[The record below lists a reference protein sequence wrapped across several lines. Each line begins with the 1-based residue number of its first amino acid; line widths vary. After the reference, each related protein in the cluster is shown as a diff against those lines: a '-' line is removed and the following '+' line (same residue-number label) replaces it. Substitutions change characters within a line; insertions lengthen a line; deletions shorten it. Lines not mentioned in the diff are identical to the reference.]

1 MRLTLLA
8 SLLATISILS
18 LIEILPKSMYGVS
31 LILILIIIAIIIHM
45 KSSQHASQ
53 RSILMF
59 LTLYMMIVSLSEG
72 FSYDFS
78 PVYPKSGDW
87 AYYYM
92 ASVLF
97 LNKDLPLSLY
107 DSHVHHAIGWH
118 LLVCIISVVLDIS
131 ISVAYHIMMPIMYL
145 FLLLT
150 FILLAKRFNVKL
162 RNLYLA
168 LLFTLSSVPVVF
180 DMTQPV
186 PRSLA
191 VALAIAMTY
200 AHLIMRAPLIS
211 LIIATTSTAIHN
223 GVGLFSSLV
232 LVGVSFI
239 YGIIKYENDNYRFI
253 SSSLLF
259 FASSIITIYMGAIDG
274 MVRYALG
281 YDWNII
287 AHILKVLNTGA
298 VSDVGIPLDPVVRPS
313 EETLLRILYILNFGS
328 YLALPFVG
336 FFLYLKVRR
345 HSPVPLT
352 YILFNYV
359 MLLIGVMT
367 YVAMGFLSSL
377 RAISL
382 ASPIVLISAIHA
394 LESLKTFKNISSKLL
409 WIPVITLILLS
420 SLGGSLTLGQSGYQA
435 LYLLHERSVYQYLGY
450 PRYLPYEQLD
460 LLSKIISTLK
470 DSNVELCSDSISTF
484 LINKNDINFTK
495 YIYENYRIVWF
506 EPLRR
511 DIGGCQIVII
521 MQDLIPLRGTF
532 NFIWRTSY
540 ANPAEIY
547 AQTLAY
553 ITKSIRAVV
562 YADSS
567 KIVILML
574 G

>member
-1 MRLTLLA
+1 LA
-8 SLLATISILS
+8 SLLTTISVLS
-18 LIEILPKSMYGVS
+18 LMEILPKTMYGVS
-31 LILILIIIAIIIHM
+31 LISILIIMAIITHKKFLQHVSR
-45 KSSQHASQ
+45 KSFL
-53 RSILMF
+53 IF
-59 LTLYMMIVSLSEG
+59 LTLYMMVVSLSES
-72 FSYDFS
+72 FSYVFL

-87 AYYYM
+87 VEYYM

-97 LNKDLPLSLY
+97 LNEDLPLSLY
-107 DSHVHHAIGWH
+107 DSHVQHAIGWH
-118 LLVCIISVVLDIS
+118 LLVCMISVVLDIP
-131 ISVAYHIMMPIMYL
+131 IFIAYHIMMPIMYL

-150 FILLAKRFNVKL
+150 FILLTKRFNVKSQSL
-162 RNLYLA
+162 GLA

-180 DMTQPV
+180 DMTHPI

-191 VALAIAMTY
+191 VALVIAMTY

-239 YGIIKYENDNYRFI
+239 YGTIKYENDNYKFT
-253 SSSLLF
+253 SSSLLLL
-259 FASSIITIYMGAIDG
+259 ASSTITIYMGAFDK
-274 MVRYALG
+274 MLRYPLG

-298 VSDVGIPLDPVVRPS
+298 VSDVGIIPLDPVVRPP

-328 YLALPFVG
+328 YLALPLVG
-336 FFLYLKVRR
+336 FLLYLKVRR

-359 MLLIGVMT
+359 MLLIGIMT

-394 LESLKTFKNISSKLL
+394 LESLKTFKNINLKLL
-409 WIPVITLILLS
+409 WIPVLTLILLG

-450 PRYLPYEQLD
+450 PRYLPYEQLN
-460 LLSKIISTLK
+460 LLSKTISMLK
-470 DSNVELCSDSISTF
+470 GSNVKLCSDSISSF
-484 LINKNDINFTK
+484 LINENDISLTK
-495 YIYENYRIVWF
+495 YIYENYGIVWF

-532 NFIWRTSY
+532 NFIWRTSH

-553 ITKSIRAVV
+553 ITESIRVV
-562 YADSS
+562 IYADSS
-567 KIVILML
+567 KVVILML

>member
-18 LIEILPKSMYGVS
+18 LIEILPKTMYGVS
-31 LILILIIIAIIIHM
+31 LISILIIMAIIIHM

-53 RSILMF
+53 GSILMF
-59 LTLYMMIVSLSEG
+59 ITLYILIVSLSG
-72 FSYDFS
+72 SFSYDFS

-87 AYYYM
+87 AEYYM

-107 DSHVHHAIGWH
+107 DSHVQHAIGWH
-118 LLVCIISVVLDIS
+118 LLVCIISVVLDIP

-200 AHLIMRAPLIS
+200 AHLLMRAPLIS

-259 FASSIITIYMGAIDG
+259 FASSIITIYMGAIDK
-274 MVRYALG
+274 MVRYSLG

-287 AHILKVLNTGA
+287 AHILKMLNSGA
-298 VSDVGIPLDPVVRPS
+298 ISDVGIPLDPVVRPS
-313 EETLLRILYILNFGS
+313 EETLLKILYILNFGS

-345 HSPVPLT
+345 HSPVPPT
-352 YILFNYV
+352 YISFNYV
-359 MLLIGVMT
+359 MLLIGIMA

-382 ASPIVLISAIHA
+382 ASPIVLISTIYA

-435 LYLLHERSVYQYLGY
+435 LYLLHEKTIYQYLGY
-450 PRYLPYEQLD
+450 PRYLPYEQLN
-460 LLSKIISTLK
+460 LLSKIISMLK

-484 LINKNDINFTK
+484 LINENDINFTK

-521 MQDLIPLRGTF
+521 MQDLVPLRGTF
-532 NFIWRTSY
+532 NFIGRTSY

-553 ITKSIRAVV
+553 ITESIGAVV

>member
-1 MRLTLLA
+1 MT
-8 SLLATISILS
+8 
-18 LIEILPKSMYGVS
+18 
-31 LILILIIIAIIIHM
+31 H
-45 KSSQHASQ
+45 
-53 RSILMF
+53 
-59 LTLYMMIVSLSEG
+59 
-72 FSYDFS
+72 
-78 PVYPKSGDW
+78 
-87 AYYYM
+87 
-92 ASVLF
+92 
-97 LNKDLPLSLY
+97 
-107 DSHVHHAIGWH
+107 
-118 LLVCIISVVLDIS
+118 
-131 ISVAYHIMMPIMYL
+131 PI
-145 FLLLT
+145 
-150 FILLAKRFNVKL
+150 
-162 RNLYLA
+162 
-168 LLFTLSSVPVVF
+168 
-180 DMTQPV
+180 

-200 AHLIMRAPLIS
+200 AHLLMRAPLIS

-239 YGIIKYENDNYRFI
+239 YGVIKYENNNYKFP
-253 SSSLLF
+253 SSSLLLL
-259 FASSIITIYMGAIDG
+259 ASSIITIYMGAFDK
-274 MVRYALG
+274 MLRYSLG

-287 AHILKVLNTGA
+287 AHILRVLNIGA
-298 VSDVGIPLDPVVRPS
+298 ISDVGIPLDPVVRPS

-328 YLALPFVG
+328 YSALPFVG

-382 ASPIVLISAIHA
+382 ASPIVLISTIYA
-394 LESLKTFKNISSKLL
+394 LESLETFKNTSSKLL
-409 WIPVITLILLS
+409 WIPVIMLILLS

-450 PRYLPYEQLD
+450 PRYLPYEQLN
-460 LLSKIISTLK
+460 LLSKIISMLK
-470 DSNVELCSDSISTF
+470 DSNVKLCSDSISTF
-484 LINKNDINFTK
+484 LINENDINFTK
-495 YIYENYRIVWF
+495 YIYENYGIVWL

-511 DIGGCQIVII
+511 DIEGCQIVII

-532 NFIWRTSY
+532 NFIWRTSH

-553 ITKSIRAVV
+553 ITESIGAVV

>member
-1 MRLTLLA
+1 MT
-8 SLLATISILS
+8 
-18 LIEILPKSMYGVS
+18 
-31 LILILIIIAIIIHM
+31 H
-45 KSSQHASQ
+45 
-53 RSILMF
+53 
-59 LTLYMMIVSLSEG
+59 
-72 FSYDFS
+72 
-78 PVYPKSGDW
+78 
-87 AYYYM
+87 
-92 ASVLF
+92 
-97 LNKDLPLSLY
+97 
-107 DSHVHHAIGWH
+107 
-118 LLVCIISVVLDIS
+118 
-131 ISVAYHIMMPIMYL
+131 PI
-145 FLLLT
+145 
-150 FILLAKRFNVKL
+150 
-162 RNLYLA
+162 
-168 LLFTLSSVPVVF
+168 
-180 DMTQPV
+180 

-239 YGIIKYENDNYRFI
+239 YGIIKYKDNSYKFV
-253 SSSLLF
+253 SSNLLLL
-259 FASSIITIYMGAIDG
+259 ASSIITIYIGAFDK
-274 MVRYALG
+274 MLRYSLG

-287 AHILKVLNTGA
+287 AHILKVLNIGA

-313 EETLLRILYILNFGS
+313 EETLLRILYILNFGL
-328 YLALPFVG
+328 YLALPLVG

-345 HSPVPLT
+345 HSPVPPT

-359 MLLIGVMT
+359 MLFIGVMT

-382 ASPIVLISAIHA
+382 ASPIVLISTIYA
-394 LESLKTFKNISSKLL
+394 LESLETFKNISSKLL

-450 PRYLPYEQLD
+450 PRYLPYEQLN
-460 LLSKIISTLK
+460 LLSKIISMLK
-470 DSNVELCSDSISTF
+470 GSNVKLCSDSTSTF
-484 LINKNDINFTK
+484 LINENDISLIK
-495 YIYENYRIVWF
+495 YIYENYGIVWF

-511 DIGGCQIVII
+511 DIGGCQIVIV

-532 NFIWRTSY
+532 NFIWRTSH

-547 AQTLAY
+547 AQKLAY
-553 ITKSIRAVV
+553 ITESIGAVV

>member
-1 MRLTLLA
+1 
-8 SLLATISILS
+8 
-18 LIEILPKSMYGVS
+18 
-31 LILILIIIAIIIHM
+31 
-45 KSSQHASQ
+45 
-53 RSILMF
+53 
-59 LTLYMMIVSLSEG
+59 
-72 FSYDFS
+72 
-78 PVYPKSGDW
+78 
-87 AYYYM
+87 
-92 ASVLF
+92 
-97 LNKDLPLSLY
+97 
-107 DSHVHHAIGWH
+107 
-118 LLVCIISVVLDIS
+118 
-131 ISVAYHIMMPIMYL
+131 
-145 FLLLT
+145 
-150 FILLAKRFNVKL
+150 
-162 RNLYLA
+162 
-168 LLFTLSSVPVVF
+168 
-180 DMTQPV
+180 MTHPV

-200 AHLIMRAPLIS
+200 AHLLMRAPLIS

-287 AHILKVLNTGA
+287 AHILKVLNIGA

-377 RAISL
+377 RPISL

-450 PRYLPYEQLD
+450 PIYLPYEQLD
-460 LLSKIISTLK
+460 LLSKIISMLK

-506 EPLRR
+506 EPLRG

-553 ITKSIRAVV
+553 IAKSIRAVV

>member
-1 MRLTLLA
+1 
-8 SLLATISILS
+8 
-18 LIEILPKSMYGVS
+18 
-31 LILILIIIAIIIHM
+31 M

-72 FSYDFS
+72 FSYDFL

-87 AYYYM
+87 VEYYM

-107 DSHVHHAIGWH
+107 DSHVQHAIGWH
-118 LLVCIISVVLDIS
+118 LLVCMISVVLDIP
-131 ISVAYHIMMPIMYL
+131 IFIAYHIMMPIMYL

-150 FILLAKRFNVKL
+150 FILLAKRFNVKSQSL
-162 RNLYLA
+162 GLA

-239 YGIIKYENDNYRFI
+239 YGIIKYENDNYKFT
-253 SSSLLF
+253 SSNLLLL
-259 FASSIITIYMGAIDG
+259 ASSTITIYMGSFDK
-274 MVRYALG
+274 MLRYSLG
-281 YDWNII
+281 YDWNVT
-287 AHILKVLNTGA
+287 AHILKELNTGA
-298 VSDVGIPLDPVVRPS
+298 VSDVGIPPDPVVRPP

-336 FFLYLKVRR
+336 FLLYLKVRR
-345 HSPVPLT
+345 HSPVPPT
-352 YILFNYV
+352 YISFNYV
-359 MLLIGVMT
+359 MLLIGIMA

-382 ASPIVLISAIHA
+382 ASPIVLISTIYA
-394 LESLKTFKNISSKLL
+394 LESLETFKNISSKLL

-450 PRYLPYEQLD
+450 PRYLPYEQLN
-460 LLSKIISTLK
+460 LLSKIVSTLK
-470 DSNVELCSDSISTF
+470 DSNVELCSDSISSF
-484 LINKNDINFTK
+484 LINENDINFTK
-495 YIYENYRIVWF
+495 YIYENYGIVWF

-532 NFIWRTSY
+532 NFIWRTSH

-553 ITKSIRAVV
+553 ITESIGAVV